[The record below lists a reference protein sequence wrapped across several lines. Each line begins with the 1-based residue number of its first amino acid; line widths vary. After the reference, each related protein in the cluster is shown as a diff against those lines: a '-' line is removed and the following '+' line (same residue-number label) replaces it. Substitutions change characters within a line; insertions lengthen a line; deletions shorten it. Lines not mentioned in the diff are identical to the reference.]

1 MPVRDRVKTL
11 SSPVVANSMV
21 VWEFGRRD
29 LLENVFQKMTQVA
42 WVVHFQG
49 KALNRWSRYA
59 KRSGYLSSSPGNLLE
74 HLESKFWVIETL
86 KCVKLIGVLTRARM
100 ILSIKVLINRVLW
113 LANKFPGL

>member
-1 MPVRDRVKTL
+1 M
-11 SSPVVANSMV
+11 

-42 WVVHFQG
+42 GVVHFQG

-59 KRSGYLSSSPGNLLE
+59 KRSGYLSCSPGNLLE